1 MVVVV
6 NGLLVWMMLVIREGG
21 RRLWMSISMR
31 MSSSAPARFVSSS
44 GSLEYARDV
53 VREEGGFE
61 RFRWR
66 LRRVTTDGA
75 VEADSLDA
83 NEECHETVPI

>member
-1 MVVVV
+1 M
-6 NGLLVWMMLVIREGG
+6 
-21 RRLWMSISMR
+21 
-31 MSSSAPARFVSSS
+31 
-44 GSLEYARDV
+44 

-83 NEECHETVPI
+83 NESARDGADIDAWGDDDDDGEDEED